1 MSSAPFIP
9 VLPPAP
15 VNFAPVL
22 SHPTPVIGLT
32 PDQQVAQYAQ
42 YNLNNAL
49 LTPRSQLTPVQ
60 IDILNIYF
68 AAQKPPLPL
77 IPVPVK
83 VPDVVPEVVPPPFEL
98 PDWLGGGN
106 IIKPP
111 PVVVKV
117 PVVVKTPTSSNTYL
131 MIGAVVLGAMFLMNK
146 K

>member
-9 VLPPAP
+9 VLPPTP
-15 VNFAPVL
+15 VNFGPVL
-22 SHPTPVIGLT
+22 AHPTPVIGLT

-60 IDILNIYF
+60 IDILNVYF
-68 AAQKPPLPL
+68 AAQIPPLPL

-83 VPDVVPEVVPPPFEL
+83 VPEVVPPPFEL
-98 PDWLGGGN
+98 PDWLTGGGN

-111 PVVVKV
+111 PVVVKD